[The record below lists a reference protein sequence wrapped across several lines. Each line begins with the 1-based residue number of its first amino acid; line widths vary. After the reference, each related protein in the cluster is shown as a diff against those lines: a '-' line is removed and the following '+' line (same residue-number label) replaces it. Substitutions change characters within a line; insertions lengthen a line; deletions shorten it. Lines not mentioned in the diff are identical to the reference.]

1 MHVHPNGHAFLGGQM
16 RVFKDKIFLKSM
28 LAIALP
34 IALQNLI
41 TSSLNMVDTLM
52 ISSLGQT
59 SIAAVGLANQFF
71 FFYILITFGINSGSS
86 IFIAQ
91 YWGKEDIPSIRK
103 VLGLAVSLSTI
114 VGIIFT
120 VMALFFPQLIMR
132 ILIDE
137 PDVIKIGSDYL
148 RIIALS
154 YLPTAISFAY
164 SVALRTT
171 GRPNVPMQI
180 SAISFVTNTVF
191 NYILIFGKLGIPA
204 MGVKGAAWGTVIA
217 RFVEIGV
224 TLYAVYST
232 DGVLAANLKDL
243 TSWGKDFAKRYL
255 KTTYPVILAEGA
267 WSLGQVMYSIAYA
280 KLGEEATAAVQ
291 ITNTIQNIFFVLVR
305 GIGNACTVMIGAKIG
320 SGDEEEAYE
329 YAKNFMILSIILGL
343 VLGVIQATT
352 PNLTLKLF
360 SGLEPSLYEVSR
372 KLLIVMGLTFVFRVF
387 NSTGIVGV
395 LRGGGD
401 TTFGMILD
409 IGSVWIVGVPLAFIG
424 ALLLDIPVYMIFLLV
439 TIEEVIKTIV
449 VIPRFLSKKWIKNI
463 T

>member
-1 MHVHPNGHAFLGGQM
+1 MNF
-16 RVFKDKIFLKSM
+16 FKDKIFLKTM

-41 TSSLNMVDTLM
+41 TSSVNMVDTLM

-71 FFYILITFGINSGSS
+71 FFYILIVFGINSGSS

-91 YWGKEDIPSIRK
+91 YWGKEDVTSIRK
-103 VLGLAVSLSTI
+103 VLGLALSLSGV
-114 VGIIFT
+114 VGAVFT
-120 VMALFFPQLIMR
+120 VSALLFPQFIMG

-137 PDVIKIGSDYL
+137 PEVIRLGSDYL
-148 RIIALS
+148 RIVALS
-154 YLPTAISFAY
+154 YIPTALAFAF

-171 GRPNVPMQI
+171 GKPQIPMKI
-180 SAISFVTNTVF
+180 SAISFITNTVF

-204 MGVKGAAWGTVIA
+204 MGVEGAAWGTVIA

-224 TLYAVYST
+224 VLYAIYCK
-232 DGVLAANLKDL
+232 DGVLAASIKELFGWNKEFFN
-243 TSWGKDFAKRYL
+243 KYI

-291 ITNTIQNIFFVLVR
+291 ITNTIQNVFFVLVR
-305 GIGNACTVMIGAKIG
+305 GLANACTVMIGSKIG
-320 SGDEEEAYE
+320 SGDEEGAYE
-329 YAKNFMILSIILGL
+329 YAKNFMMLSVLLGLILGT
-343 VLGVIQATT
+343 IQALT
-352 PNLTLKLF
+352 PRLTLMLF
-360 SGLEPSLYEVSR
+360 SGLDPGLYNAS
-372 KLLIVMGLTFVFRVF
+372 KNLLIVMGLTFVIKVLGA
-387 NSTGIVGV
+387 TGIVGV

-401 TTFGMILD
+401 TTFAMILD
-409 IGSVWIVGVPLAFIG
+409 AGTVWVIGVPAAFIG
-424 ALLLDIPVYMIFLLV
+424 ALMLDIPVYLIYAMI
-439 TIEEVIKTIV
+439 TIEELIKAILI
-449 VIPRFLSKKWIKNI
+449 IPRVISKKWIKNI

>member
-1 MHVHPNGHAFLGGQM
+1 MNF
-16 RVFKDKIFLKSM
+16 FKDKIFLKTM

-41 TSSLNMVDTLM
+41 TSSVNMVDTLM

-71 FFYILITFGINSGSS
+71 FFYILIVFGINSGSS

-91 YWGKEDIPSIRK
+91 YWGKEDVTSIRK
-103 VLGLAVSLSTI
+103 VLGLALSLSGV
-114 VGIIFT
+114 VGAVFT
-120 VMALFFPQLIMR
+120 VSALLFPQFIMG

-137 PDVIKIGSDYL
+137 PEVIRLGSDYL
-148 RIIALS
+148 RIVALS
-154 YLPTAISFAY
+154 YIPTALAFAF

-171 GRPNVPMQI
+171 GKPQIPMKI
-180 SAISFVTNTVF
+180 SAISFITNTAF

-224 TLYAVYST
+224 VLYAIYCK
-232 DGVLAANLKDL
+232 DGVLAASIKELFGWNKEFFN
-243 TSWGKDFAKRYL
+243 KYI

-280 KLGEEATAAVQ
+280 KLGEEATAAIQ
-291 ITNTIQNIFFVLVR
+291 ITNTIQNVFFVLVR
-305 GIGNACTVMIGAKIG
+305 GLANACTVMIGSKIG
-320 SGDEEEAYE
+320 GGDEEGAYE
-329 YAKNFMILSIILGL
+329 YAKNFMILAMLLGLILGI
-343 VLGVIQATT
+343 IQALT

-360 SGLEPSLYEVSR
+360 RGLDPGLYNAS
-372 KLLIVMGLTFVFRVF
+372 KNLLIVMGLTFVIKVLGA
-387 NSTGIVGV
+387 TGIVGV

-401 TTFGMILD
+401 TTFAMILD
-409 IGSVWIVGVPLAFIG
+409 AGTVWVIGVPAAFIG
-424 ALLLDIPVYMIFLLV
+424 ALMLDIPVYLIYAMI
-439 TIEEVIKTIV
+439 TIEELIKAILI
-449 VIPRFLSKKWIKNI
+449 IPRVISKKWIKNI

>member
-1 MHVHPNGHAFLGGQM
+1 MNL
-16 RVFKDKIFLKSM
+16 FKNKIFLKSM

-71 FFYILITFGINSGSS
+71 FFYILIVFGINSGSS

-91 YWGKEDIPSIRK
+91 YWGKDDIPSIRK
-103 VLGLAVSLSTI
+103 VLGLAVSLSLL
-114 VGIIFT
+114 VGVIFT
-120 VMALFFPQLIMR
+120 ATALLFPQVIMR
-132 ILIDE
+132 ILIDDQ
-137 PDVIKIGSDYL
+137 DVIKIGSDYL
-148 RIIALS
+148 RIVALS
-154 YLPTAISFAY
+154 YIPTSISFAY

-171 GRPNVPMQI
+171 GRPNIPMKI
-180 SAISFVTNTVF
+180 AAISFITNTVF

-217 RFVEIGV
+217 RFIEIGV
-224 TLYAVYST
+224 TIYAVYSE
-232 DGVLAANLKDL
+232 DGVLAAKIKELL
-243 TSWGKDFAKRYL
+243 SWNKDFVNRYI

-305 GIGNACTVMIGAKIG
+305 GLANACTVMIGSKIG
-320 SGDEEEAYE
+320 SGDEDEAYE
-329 YAKNFMILSIILGL
+329 YAKNFMILATLLGL
-343 VLGVIQATT
+343 VLGLIQAAT

-360 SGLEPSLYEVSR
+360 SGLDQSLYEVSR
-372 KLLIVMGLTFVFRVF
+372 RMLIVMGLTFVIRVF
-387 NSTGIVGV
+387 SVTGIVGV

-401 TTFGMILD
+401 TTFAMIID
-409 IGSVWIVGVPLAFIG
+409 AGTVWIIGVPLAFIG
-424 ALLLDIPVYMIFLLV
+424 ALMLDIPVYWIYAIV
-439 TIEEVIKTIV
+439 TIEELIKIIII
-449 VIPRFLSKKWIKNI
+449 IPRIINKKWIKDI
-463 T
+463 TK